1 MLPSTDMPLRYDR
14 WWISLNSFGTFSGT
28 MPTGD
33 VRKTGKGAVSKS
45 PAILLASSSLDTF
58 ENRISG
64 FCSAL
69 LKLRASN
76 EVISLMKLIRKPK
89 GNRWLNIV
97 LGFGRSPQGAVQTIS
112 LLRELPGNCP
122 ETRAKVNAPVDL
134 TGFVRSWELWFWH
147 WVAGCFAPH
156 LKRMCSYW

>member
-1 MLPSTDMPLRYDR
+1 MLPLTDKPLRYDR

-33 VRKTGKGAVSKS
+33 VRKKS
-45 PAILLASSSLDTF
+45 PAILLASSSLDSS
-58 ENRISG
+58 ENRISR

-69 LKLRASN
+69 FKLSASN

-89 GNRWLNIV
+89 GNRWLNVV
-97 LGFGRSPQGAVQTIS
+97 LGFGRSPQGAVQTIP
-112 LLRELPGNCP
+112 LLRDLPGDCP
-122 ETRAKVNAPVDL
+122 ETRAKVNAQVDL
-134 TGFVRSWELWFWH
+134 TGFAHSWELWFWH

-156 LKRMCSYW
+156 LKHTCSYW